1 MVLEVLLT
9 AIWQEKEI
17 KVIHI
22 GKKEVI
28 LSLFGDDIIL
38 YIKNP
43 NNSTRKLLELMNEFS
58 KVAGYKISI
67 QKSVTFLYT
76 NNKLP
81 EREIKKKIYLKL
93 HQKK

>member
-1 MVLEVLLT
+1 MEVLPT

-17 KVIHI
+17 KSIHI
-22 GKKEVI
+22 GKEEVI

-43 NNSTRKLLELMNEFS
+43 NNSTGKLLELMNEFS